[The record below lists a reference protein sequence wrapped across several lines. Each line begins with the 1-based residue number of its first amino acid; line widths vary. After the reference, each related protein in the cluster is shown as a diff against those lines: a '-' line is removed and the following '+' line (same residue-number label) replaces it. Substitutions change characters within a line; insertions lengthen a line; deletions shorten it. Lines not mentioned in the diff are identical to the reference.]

1 MPLLRKIFVY
11 IQTFPYVEG
20 AIGVENKI
28 LKEVIC
34 MGKIM
39 TKSQRRAAHRK
50 KALKVGIPSLLALV
64 LLIGGV
70 FAATKFFGGKDAK
83 DDAAARLD
91 QVGNNDA
98 TEEPEDDLRILL
110 KDEEMESLF
119 GNQKEQNLP
128 TSSMGMM
135 ADLRIFLNSKAADEK
150 MEDGVS
156 VPVAIEQSVIDAK
169 RSTITSQ
176 TELQEAL
183 EAILA
188 EDMER
193 IAAMPLADQGV
204 EVERLLKIKLR
215 DPKYGDM
222 LNQALLTYPAFAEQN
237 PWSVEFDE
245 QVEEAM
251 AREEDGKRPVGFW
264 AFVQYA
270 NADAKKA
277 QDLSQLRMST
287 KEDEATG
294 MHNYW
299 KTYCHLVAS
308 LEQLFTFE
316 GAQAL
321 ESTENWHMSDMAD
334 WANTRIVKADYQ
346 EDKPAYIFVHRNK
359 MGKITMKIGFNLA
372 DSRVELFEKKAA
384 PIPEDPKPTPKDN
397 PGPGDTPKPDPD
409 PDKYP
414 ATLIHYDV
422 ETGATLDTEG
432 LGNFKVGVTVTGN
445 SKSIANYTAM
455 KDSVSGEMVKGGL
468 TLRIPYKKNGTDPK
482 VYPATLVHYDVD
494 TGKTMATEDLGDYAI
509 GVKVTGNA
517 KAFAGYTVATTAP
530 VSGNMKEGGITLKI
544 GYKKT
549 PDPKTYPATLIHYDV
564 DTGVTLDTE
573 SLGSFEVGVTV
584 TGNAKSFANYAVA
597 TKAPVSDSMKE
608 GGLTLRIGYKKNDP
622 PVAKKYP
629 ATLIHYDK
637 ESGATLR
644 TDSLGNF
651 EVGTTVT
658 GRADSFTGYTA
669 DISSTSGVMVEGGLT
684 LRIPYTPK
692 HDGDGQK
699 DPEADPENK
708 PGYDPG
714 IGDND
719 PDDGKGDDQEEK
731 PAETD
736 KENGGTEQPGE
747 NQNNDGSNSTKP
759 ATPQITDKVDGV
771 TTEDE
776 NGNQTEIDKEPENGN
791 KVDDS
796 DVKQYSEGSKET
808 APAAVE
814 PVQQE
819 TATEVEAVESVQ
831 EKKEAPAP
839 EPVVV
844 EAPAPAPAE
853 QKAEPAEEAPAQES
867 EADGAGEFQE
877 DCP

>member
-1 MPLLRKIFVY
+1 
-11 IQTFPYVEG
+11 
-20 AIGVENKI
+20 
-28 LKEVIC
+28 
-34 MGKIM
+34 MGKTIM
-39 TKSQRRAAHRK
+39 NKSQRRAAHRK
-50 KALKVGIPSLLALV
+50 KALKIGIPSLLALV

-83 DDAAARLD
+83 DDAVARLD
-91 QVGNNDA
+91 QVGNNDT
-98 TEEPEDDLRILL
+98 TEEPEDDLRVFFSDEYKENAYGIRKKQNIPISMFPENYNERKHLSGGNDEAVSIPLPMDQQKIDVL
-110 KDEEMESLF
+110 KRSMSGTALNNALDELYKENKEELMALPLAEQKECMLEEKATEFLCAAYGYAWVQEWRKSWPELIEQNPQLGEFENQVKEAMSRKPEDGKPVGWSAFMAYENAAAKAAGDHSRMVMCTKTDEEAGTYNYYDTYCLLNEIFKQLLSYEGIQSLESTRNWKLPLTVDF
-119 GNQKEQNLP
+119 ETMMTVESNEQENLP
-128 TSSMGMM
+128 
-135 ADLRIFLNSKAADEK
+135 AAIWVHRTK
-150 MEDGVS
+150 M
-156 VPVAIEQSVIDAK
+156 
-169 RSTITSQ
+169 STIT
-176 TELQEAL
+176 A
-183 EAILA
+183 
-188 EDMER
+188 
-193 IAAMPLADQGV
+193 
-204 EVERLLKIKLR
+204 
-215 DPKYGDM
+215 KYGTNMTDRR
-222 LNQALLTYPAFAEQN
+222 P
-237 PWSVEFDE
+237 
-245 QVEEAM
+245 EA
-251 AREEDGKRPVGFW
+251 
-264 AFVQYA
+264 Y
-270 NADAKKA
+270 
-277 QDLSQLRMST
+277 
-287 KEDEATG
+287 
-294 MHNYW
+294 
-299 KTYCHLVAS
+299 
-308 LEQLFTFE
+308 
-316 GAQAL
+316 
-321 ESTENWHMSDMAD
+321 
-334 WANTRIVKADYQ
+334 
-346 EDKPAYIFVHRNK
+346 
-359 MGKITMKIGFNLA
+359 
-372 DSRVELFEKKAA
+372 EKKET
-384 PIPEDPKPTPKDN
+384 PIPEDPKPKDK
-397 PGPGDTPKPDPD
+397 PDPGDKPDPDPDPD

-573 SLGSFEVGVTV
+573 NLGSFEVGITV
-584 TGNAKSFANYAVA
+584 TGNAKSFANYTVA

-629 ATLIHYDK
+629 ATLIHYDR

-644 TDSLGNF
+644 TDSLGDF

-736 KENGGTEQPGE
+736 KENGPTENPDE
-747 NQNNDGSNSTKP
+747 NRNDDGKDPTKP
-759 ATPQITDKVDGV
+759 ATPPI
-771 TTEDE
+771 TEDAD
-776 NGNQTEIDKEPENGN
+776 EITV
-791 KVDDS
+791 VDP
-796 DVKQYSEGSKET
+796 VQYGGAAVEA
-808 APAAVE
+808 APAVQSE

-819 TATEVEAVESVQ
+819 VATEVEAVEPVQ

>member
-1 MPLLRKIFVY
+1 M
-11 IQTFPYVEG
+11 
-20 AIGVENKI
+20 
-28 LKEVIC
+28 
-34 MGKIM
+34 
-39 TKSQRRAAHRK
+39 
-50 KALKVGIPSLLALV
+50 
-64 LLIGGV
+64 
-70 FAATKFFGGKDAK
+70 
-83 DDAAARLD
+83 
-91 QVGNNDA
+91 
-98 TEEPEDDLRILL
+98 
-110 KDEEMESLF
+110 
-119 GNQKEQNLP
+119 
-128 TSSMGMM
+128 
-135 ADLRIFLNSKAADEK
+135 
-150 MEDGVS
+150 
-156 VPVAIEQSVIDAK
+156 
-169 RSTITSQ
+169 
-176 TELQEAL
+176 
-183 EAILA
+183 
-188 EDMER
+188 
-193 IAAMPLADQGV
+193 
-204 EVERLLKIKLR
+204 
-215 DPKYGDM
+215 
-222 LNQALLTYPAFAEQN
+222 
-237 PWSVEFDE
+237 
-245 QVEEAM
+245 
-251 AREEDGKRPVGFW
+251 
-264 AFVQYA
+264 
-270 NADAKKA
+270 
-277 QDLSQLRMST
+277 
-287 KEDEATG
+287 
-294 MHNYW
+294 
-299 KTYCHLVAS
+299 
-308 LEQLFTFE
+308 
-316 GAQAL
+316 
-321 ESTENWHMSDMAD
+321 
-334 WANTRIVKADYQ
+334 
-346 EDKPAYIFVHRNK
+346 
-359 MGKITMKIGFNLA
+359 
-372 DSRVELFEKKAA
+372 
-384 PIPEDPKPTPKDN
+384 
-397 PGPGDTPKPDPD
+397 
-409 PDKYP
+409 
-414 ATLIHYDV
+414 

-573 SLGSFEVGVTV
+573 NLGSFEVGITV
-584 TGNAKSFANYAVA
+584 TGNAKSFANYTVA

-629 ATLIHYDK
+629 ATLIHYDR

-644 TDSLGNF
+644 TDSLGDF

-736 KENGGTEQPGE
+736 KENGPTENPDE
-747 NQNNDGSNSTKP
+747 NRNDDGKDPTKP
-759 ATPQITDKVDGV
+759 ATPPI
-771 TTEDE
+771 TEDAD
-776 NGNQTEIDKEPENGN
+776 EITVVDPDGSTSDVEKEPENTD

-796 DVKQYSEGSKET
+796 DPVQYGGAAVEA
-808 APAAVE
+808 APAVQSE

-819 TATEVEAVESVQ
+819 VATEVEAVEPVQ

>member
-50 KALKVGIPSLLALV
+50 KALKIGIPSFLAVV
-64 LLIGGV
+64 LLVCGV

-83 DDAAARLD
+83 DDVVAELD
-91 QVGNNDA
+91 QLGNNDK
-98 TEEPEDDLRILL
+98 TEEPEDDLRVFFSDEYKENAYGIRKKQNIPISMFPENYNERKHLSGGNDEAVSIPLPMDQQKIDVL
-110 KDEEMESLF
+110 KRSMSGTALNNALDELYKENKEELMALPLAEQKECMLEEKATEFLCAAYGYAWVQEWRKSWPELIEQNPQLGEFENQVKEAMSRKPEDGKPVGWSAFMTYENAAAKAAGDHSRMVMCTKTDEEAGTYNYYDTYCLLNEIFKQLLSYEGIQSLESTRNWKLPLTVDF
-119 GNQKEQNLP
+119 ETMMTVESNEQENLP
-128 TSSMGMM
+128 
-135 ADLRIFLNSKAADEK
+135 AAIWVHRTK
-150 MEDGVS
+150 M
-156 VPVAIEQSVIDAK
+156 
-169 RSTITSQ
+169 STIT
-176 TELQEAL
+176 A
-183 EAILA
+183 
-188 EDMER
+188 
-193 IAAMPLADQGV
+193 
-204 EVERLLKIKLR
+204 
-215 DPKYGDM
+215 KYGTNMTDRR
-222 LNQALLTYPAFAEQN
+222 P
-237 PWSVEFDE
+237 
-245 QVEEAM
+245 EA
-251 AREEDGKRPVGFW
+251 
-264 AFVQYA
+264 Y
-270 NADAKKA
+270 
-277 QDLSQLRMST
+277 
-287 KEDEATG
+287 
-294 MHNYW
+294 
-299 KTYCHLVAS
+299 
-308 LEQLFTFE
+308 
-316 GAQAL
+316 
-321 ESTENWHMSDMAD
+321 
-334 WANTRIVKADYQ
+334 
-346 EDKPAYIFVHRNK
+346 
-359 MGKITMKIGFNLA
+359 
-372 DSRVELFEKKAA
+372 EKKET
-384 PIPEDPKPTPKDN
+384 PIPEDPKPKDK
-397 PGPGDTPKPDPD
+397 PDPGDKPDPDPDPD

-509 GVKVTGNA
+509 GAKVTGNA

-747 NQNNDGSNSTKP
+747 NQNNDGSDSTKP

>member
-1 MPLLRKIFVY
+1 
-11 IQTFPYVEG
+11 
-20 AIGVENKI
+20 
-28 LKEVIC
+28 

-50 KALKVGIPSLLALV
+50 KALKIGIPSFLAVV
-64 LLIGGV
+64 LLVCGV
-70 FAATKFFGGKDAK
+70 FAAINHFGNKDNK
-83 DDAAARLD
+83 DDVVAELD
-91 QVGNNDA
+91 QLGNNDK
-98 TEEPEDDLRILL
+98 TEEPEDDLRVFFSDEYKENAYGIRKKQNIPISMFPENYNERKHLSGGNDEAVSIPLPMDQQKIDVL
-110 KDEEMESLF
+110 KRSMSGTALNNALDELYKENKEELMALPLAE
-119 GNQKEQNLP
+119 QKECMLEEKA
-128 TSSMGMM
+128 TE
-135 ADLRIFLNSKAADEK
+135 FLCAAYGYAWVQEWRK
-150 MEDGVS
+150 S
-156 VPVAIEQSVIDAK
+156 WP
-169 RSTITSQ
+169 
-176 TELQEAL
+176 EL
-183 EAILA
+183 I
-188 EDMER
+188 
-193 IAAMPLADQGV
+193 
-204 EVERLLKIKLR
+204 
-215 DPKYGDM
+215 
-222 LNQALLTYPAFAEQN
+222 EQN
-237 PWSVEFDE
+237 PQLGEFE
-245 QVEEAM
+245 NQVKEAM
-251 AREEDGKRPVGFW
+251 SRKPEDGKPVGW
-264 AFVQYA
+264 SAFMTYE
-270 NADAKKA
+270 NAAAKA
-277 QDLSQLRMST
+277 AHDHSRMVMCT
-287 KEDEATG
+287 KTDEEAGTY
-294 MHNYW
+294 NYYD
-299 KTYCHLVAS
+299 TYCL
-308 LEQLFTFE
+308 LNEIFKQLLSYE
-316 GAQAL
+316 GIQSL
-321 ESTENWHMSDMAD
+321 ESTRNWKLPLTVDFETMMTVESNEQENL
-334 WANTRIVKADYQ
+334 
-346 EDKPAYIFVHRNK
+346 PAAIWVHRTK
-359 MGKITMKIGFNLA
+359 MSTIAAKYGTNMTDRRPEA
-372 DSRVELFEKKAA
+372 YEKKET
-384 PIPEDPKPTPKDN
+384 PIPEDPKPKDK
-397 PGPGDTPKPDPD
+397 PDPGDKPDPDPD

-494 TGKTMATEDLGDYAI
+494 AGKTMATEDLGDYAI

-629 ATLIHYDK
+629 ATLIHYDR
-637 ESGATLR
+637 ESGATLD
-644 TDSLGNF
+644 TEGLGEF
-651 EVGTTVT
+651 EVGVTVT
-658 GRADSFTGYTA
+658 GNAKTFTGYTA
-669 DISSTSGVMVEGGLT
+669 DVSSVSDTMKEGGIT

-736 KENGGTEQPGE
+736 KENGPTENPDE
-747 NQNNDGSNSTKP
+747 NRNDDGKDPTKP
-759 ATPQITDKVDGV
+759 ATPPI
-771 TTEDE
+771 TEDAD
-776 NGNQTEIDKEPENGN
+776 EITVVAPDGSTSDVEKEPENTD

-796 DVKQYSEGSKET
+796 DPVQYGGAAVEA
-808 APAAVE
+808 APAVQAE

-819 TATEVEAVESVQ
+819 VATEVEAVEPVQ

>member
-50 KALKVGIPSLLALV
+50 KALKIGIPSFLAVV
-64 LLIGGV
+64 LLVCGV

-83 DDAAARLD
+83 DDVVAELD
-91 QVGNNDA
+91 QLGNNDK
-98 TEEPEDDLRILL
+98 TEEPEDDLRVFFSDEYKENAYGIRKKQNIPISMFPENYNERKHLSGGNDEAVSIPLPMDQQKIDVL
-110 KDEEMESLF
+110 KRSMSGTALNNALDELYKENKEELMALPLAEQKECMLEEKATEFLCAAYGYAWVQEWRKSWPELIEQNPQLGEFENQVKEAMSRKPEDGKPVGWSAFMTYENAAAKAAGDHSRMVMCTKTDEEAGTYNYYDTYCLLNEIFKQLLSYEGIQSLESTRNWKLPLTVDF
-119 GNQKEQNLP
+119 ETMMTVESNEQENLP
-128 TSSMGMM
+128 
-135 ADLRIFLNSKAADEK
+135 AAIWVHRTK
-150 MEDGVS
+150 M
-156 VPVAIEQSVIDAK
+156 
-169 RSTITSQ
+169 STIT
-176 TELQEAL
+176 A
-183 EAILA
+183 
-188 EDMER
+188 
-193 IAAMPLADQGV
+193 
-204 EVERLLKIKLR
+204 
-215 DPKYGDM
+215 KYGTNMTDRR
-222 LNQALLTYPAFAEQN
+222 P
-237 PWSVEFDE
+237 
-245 QVEEAM
+245 EA
-251 AREEDGKRPVGFW
+251 
-264 AFVQYA
+264 Y
-270 NADAKKA
+270 
-277 QDLSQLRMST
+277 
-287 KEDEATG
+287 
-294 MHNYW
+294 
-299 KTYCHLVAS
+299 
-308 LEQLFTFE
+308 
-316 GAQAL
+316 
-321 ESTENWHMSDMAD
+321 
-334 WANTRIVKADYQ
+334 
-346 EDKPAYIFVHRNK
+346 
-359 MGKITMKIGFNLA
+359 
-372 DSRVELFEKKAA
+372 EKKET
-384 PIPEDPKPTPKDN
+384 PIPEDPKPKDK
-397 PGPGDTPKPDPD
+397 PDPGDKPDPDPDPD

-651 EVGTTVT
+651 EVGITVT

-714 IGDND
+714 IEDND

-747 NQNNDGSNSTKP
+747 NQNNDGSDSTKP

>member
-1 MPLLRKIFVY
+1 
-11 IQTFPYVEG
+11 
-20 AIGVENKI
+20 
-28 LKEVIC
+28 

-91 QVGNNDA
+91 QVGNNDK

-110 KDEEMESLF
+110 KDEEMEALY
-119 GNQKEQNLP
+119 GNQKDQNIP

-135 ADLRIFLNSKAADEK
+135 ADLRIFLNSKAANEK
-150 MEDGVS
+150 MEDGVNI
-156 VPVAIEQSVIDAK
+156 PVDMEQTVVDAK
-169 RSTITSQ
+169 RATITSQ

-188 EDMER
+188 DDMER

-204 EVERLLKIKLR
+204 EVERLLKKNLM
-215 DPKYGDM
+215 DPKNGDM
-222 LNQALLTYPAFAEQN
+222 LNQALLEYPTFAEQN

-316 GAQAL
+316 GAQTL

-372 DSRVELFEKKAA
+372 DGRVELFEKKAT
-384 PIPEDPKPTPKDN
+384 PIPEDPKPKDK
-397 PGPGDTPKPDPD
+397 PDPDPDPD

-432 LGNFKVGVTVTGN
+432 LGNFEVGVTVTGN

-509 GVKVTGNA
+509 GVKVTGDA

-573 SLGSFEVGVTV
+573 NLGSFEVGITV
-584 TGNAKSFANYAVA
+584 TGNAKSFANYTVA

-644 TDSLGNF
+644 TDSLGDF

-731 PAETD
+731 PDEVD
-736 KENGGTEQPGE
+736 KENGPTENPDE
-747 NQNNDGSNSTKP
+747 NRNDDGKDPTKP
-759 ATPQITDKVDGV
+759 ATPPI
-771 TTEDE
+771 TEDAD
-776 NGNQTEIDKEPENGN
+776 EITVVDPDGSTSDVEKEPENTD
-791 KVDDS
+791 KVNDS
-796 DVKQYSEGSKET
+796 DPVQYGGAAVEA
-808 APAAVE
+808 APAVQAE

-819 TATEVEAVESVQ
+819 VATEVEAVEPVQ

>member
-1 MPLLRKIFVY
+1 
-11 IQTFPYVEG
+11 
-20 AIGVENKI
+20 
-28 LKEVIC
+28 
-34 MGKIM
+34 MGKTIM
-39 TKSQRRAAHRK
+39 NKSQRRAAHRK
-50 KALKVGIPSLLALV
+50 KALKIGIPSLLALV

-83 DDAAARLD
+83 DDAVARLD
-91 QVGNNDA
+91 QVGNNDT
-98 TEEPEDDLRILL
+98 TEEPEDDLRVFFSDEYKENAYGIRKKQNIPISMFPENYNERKHLSGGNDEAVSIPLPMDQQKIDVL
-110 KDEEMESLF
+110 KRSMSGTALNNALDELYKENKEELMALPLAEQKECMLEEKATEFLCAAYGYAWVQEWRKSWPELIEQNPQLGEFENQVKEAMSRKPEDGKPVGWSAFMAYENAAAKAAGDHSRMVMCTKTDEEAGTYNYYDTYCLLNEIFKQLLSYEGIQSLESTRNWKLPLTVDF
-119 GNQKEQNLP
+119 ETMMTVESNEQENLP
-128 TSSMGMM
+128 
-135 ADLRIFLNSKAADEK
+135 AAIWVHRTK
-150 MEDGVS
+150 M
-156 VPVAIEQSVIDAK
+156 
-169 RSTITSQ
+169 STIT
-176 TELQEAL
+176 A
-183 EAILA
+183 
-188 EDMER
+188 
-193 IAAMPLADQGV
+193 
-204 EVERLLKIKLR
+204 
-215 DPKYGDM
+215 KYGTNMTDRR
-222 LNQALLTYPAFAEQN
+222 P
-237 PWSVEFDE
+237 
-245 QVEEAM
+245 EA
-251 AREEDGKRPVGFW
+251 
-264 AFVQYA
+264 Y
-270 NADAKKA
+270 
-277 QDLSQLRMST
+277 
-287 KEDEATG
+287 
-294 MHNYW
+294 
-299 KTYCHLVAS
+299 
-308 LEQLFTFE
+308 
-316 GAQAL
+316 
-321 ESTENWHMSDMAD
+321 
-334 WANTRIVKADYQ
+334 
-346 EDKPAYIFVHRNK
+346 
-359 MGKITMKIGFNLA
+359 
-372 DSRVELFEKKAA
+372 EKKET
-384 PIPEDPKPTPKDN
+384 PIPEDPKPKDK
-397 PGPGDTPKPDPD
+397 PDPGDKPDPDPDPD

-573 SLGSFEVGVTV
+573 NLGSFEVGITV
-584 TGNAKSFANYAVA
+584 TGNAKSFANYTVA

-629 ATLIHYDK
+629 ATLIHYDR

-644 TDSLGNF
+644 TDSLGDF

-736 KENGGTEQPGE
+736 KENGPTENPDE
-747 NQNNDGSNSTKP
+747 NRNDDGKDPTKP
-759 ATPQITDKVDGV
+759 ATPPI
-771 TTEDE
+771 TEDAD
-776 NGNQTEIDKEPENGN
+776 EITVVDPDGSTSDVEKEPENTD

-796 DVKQYSEGSKET
+796 DPVQYGGAAVEA
-808 APAAVE
+808 APAVQSE

-819 TATEVEAVESVQ
+819 VATEVEAVEPVQ
-831 EKKEAPAP
+831 EKK
-839 EPVVV
+839 

>member
-1 MPLLRKIFVY
+1 
-11 IQTFPYVEG
+11 
-20 AIGVENKI
+20 
-28 LKEVIC
+28 

-91 QVGNNDA
+91 QVGNNDK

-110 KDEEMESLF
+110 KDEEMEALY
-119 GNQKEQNLP
+119 GNQKDQNIP

-135 ADLRIFLNSKAADEK
+135 ADLRIFLNSKAANEK
-150 MEDGVS
+150 MEDGVNI
-156 VPVAIEQSVIDAK
+156 PVDMEQTVVDAK
-169 RSTITSQ
+169 RATITSQ

-188 EDMER
+188 DDMER

-204 EVERLLKIKLR
+204 EVERLLKKNLM
-215 DPKYGDM
+215 DPKNGDM
-222 LNQALLTYPAFAEQN
+222 LNQALLEYPTFAEQN

-316 GAQAL
+316 GAQTL

-372 DSRVELFEKKAA
+372 DGRVELFEKKAT
-384 PIPEDPKPTPKDN
+384 PIPEDPKPKDK
-397 PGPGDTPKPDPD
+397 PDPDPDPD

-455 KDSVSGEMVKGGL
+455 KDSVSGEMV
-468 TLRIPYKKNGTDPK
+468 
-482 VYPATLVHYDVD
+482 
-494 TGKTMATEDLGDYAI
+494 
-509 GVKVTGNA
+509 
-517 KAFAGYTVATTAP
+517 
-530 VSGNMKEGGITLKI
+530 
-544 GYKKT
+544 
-549 PDPKTYPATLIHYDV
+549 
-564 DTGVTLDTE
+564 
-573 SLGSFEVGVTV
+573 
-584 TGNAKSFANYAVA
+584 
-597 TKAPVSDSMKE
+597 
-608 GGLTLRIGYKKNDP
+608 
-622 PVAKKYP
+622 
-629 ATLIHYDK
+629 
-637 ESGATLR
+637 
-644 TDSLGNF
+644 
-651 EVGTTVT
+651 
-658 GRADSFTGYTA
+658 
-669 DISSTSGVMVEGGLT
+669 EGGLT

-731 PAETD
+731 PDEVD
-736 KENGGTEQPGE
+736 KENGPTENPDE
-747 NQNNDGSNSTKP
+747 NRNDDGKDPTKP
-759 ATPQITDKVDGV
+759 ATPPI
-771 TTEDE
+771 TEDAD
-776 NGNQTEIDKEPENGN
+776 EITVVDPDGSTSDVEKEPENTD
-791 KVDDS
+791 KVNDS
-796 DVKQYSEGSKET
+796 DPVQYGGAAVEA
-808 APAAVE
+808 APAVQAE

-819 TATEVEAVESVQ
+819 VATEVEAVEPVQ

>member
-1 MPLLRKIFVY
+1 
-11 IQTFPYVEG
+11 
-20 AIGVENKI
+20 
-28 LKEVIC
+28 
-34 MGKIM
+34 MGKVM

-50 KALKVGIPSLLALV
+50 KALKIGIPSFLAVV
-64 LLIGGV
+64 LLVCGV

-83 DDAAARLD
+83 DDVVAELD
-91 QVGNNDA
+91 QLGNNDK
-98 TEEPEDDLRILL
+98 TEEPEDDLRVFFSDEYKENAYGIRKKQNIPISMFPENYNERKHLSGGNDEAVSIPLPMDQQKIDVL
-110 KDEEMESLF
+110 KRSMSGTALNNALDELYKENKEELMALPLAEQKECMLEEKATEFLCAAYGYAWVQEWRKSWPELIEQNPQLGEFENQVKEAMSRKPEDGKPVGWSAFMTYENAAAKAAGDHSRMVMCTKTDEEAGTYNYYDTYCLLNEIFKQLLSYEGIQSLESTRNWKLPLTVDF
-119 GNQKEQNLP
+119 ETMMTVESNEQENLP
-128 TSSMGMM
+128 
-135 ADLRIFLNSKAADEK
+135 AAIWVHRTK
-150 MEDGVS
+150 M
-156 VPVAIEQSVIDAK
+156 
-169 RSTITSQ
+169 STIT
-176 TELQEAL
+176 A
-183 EAILA
+183 
-188 EDMER
+188 
-193 IAAMPLADQGV
+193 
-204 EVERLLKIKLR
+204 
-215 DPKYGDM
+215 KYGTNMTDRR
-222 LNQALLTYPAFAEQN
+222 P
-237 PWSVEFDE
+237 
-245 QVEEAM
+245 EA
-251 AREEDGKRPVGFW
+251 
-264 AFVQYA
+264 Y
-270 NADAKKA
+270 
-277 QDLSQLRMST
+277 
-287 KEDEATG
+287 
-294 MHNYW
+294 
-299 KTYCHLVAS
+299 
-308 LEQLFTFE
+308 
-316 GAQAL
+316 
-321 ESTENWHMSDMAD
+321 
-334 WANTRIVKADYQ
+334 
-346 EDKPAYIFVHRNK
+346 
-359 MGKITMKIGFNLA
+359 
-372 DSRVELFEKKAA
+372 EKKET
-384 PIPEDPKPTPKDN
+384 PIPEDPKPKDK
-397 PGPGDTPKPDPD
+397 PDPGDKPDPDPDPD

-747 NQNNDGSNSTKP
+747 NQNNDGSDSTKP

>member
-1 MPLLRKIFVY
+1 
-11 IQTFPYVEG
+11 
-20 AIGVENKI
+20 
-28 LKEVIC
+28 
-34 MGKIM
+34 MGKTIM
-39 TKSQRRAAHRK
+39 NKSQRRAAHRK
-50 KALKVGIPSLLALV
+50 KALKIGIPSLLALV

-83 DDAAARLD
+83 DDAVARLD
-91 QVGNNDA
+91 QVGNNDT
-98 TEEPEDDLRILL
+98 TEEPEDDLRVFFSDEYKENAYGIRKKQNIPISMFPENYNERKHLSGGNDEAVSIPLPMDQQKIDVL
-110 KDEEMESLF
+110 KRSMSGTALNNALDELYKENKEELMALPLAEQKECMLEEKATEFLCAAYGYAWVQEWRKSWPELIEQNPQLGEFENQVKEAMSRKPEDGKPVGWSAFMAYENAAAKAAGDHSRMVMCTKTDEEAGTYNYYDTYCLLNEIFKQLLSYEGIQSLESTRNWKLPLTVDF
-119 GNQKEQNLP
+119 ETMMTVESNEQENLP
-128 TSSMGMM
+128 
-135 ADLRIFLNSKAADEK
+135 AAIWVHRTK
-150 MEDGVS
+150 M
-156 VPVAIEQSVIDAK
+156 
-169 RSTITSQ
+169 STIT
-176 TELQEAL
+176 A
-183 EAILA
+183 
-188 EDMER
+188 
-193 IAAMPLADQGV
+193 
-204 EVERLLKIKLR
+204 
-215 DPKYGDM
+215 KYGTNMTDRR
-222 LNQALLTYPAFAEQN
+222 P
-237 PWSVEFDE
+237 
-245 QVEEAM
+245 EA
-251 AREEDGKRPVGFW
+251 
-264 AFVQYA
+264 Y
-270 NADAKKA
+270 
-277 QDLSQLRMST
+277 
-287 KEDEATG
+287 
-294 MHNYW
+294 
-299 KTYCHLVAS
+299 
-308 LEQLFTFE
+308 
-316 GAQAL
+316 
-321 ESTENWHMSDMAD
+321 
-334 WANTRIVKADYQ
+334 
-346 EDKPAYIFVHRNK
+346 
-359 MGKITMKIGFNLA
+359 
-372 DSRVELFEKKAA
+372 EKKET
-384 PIPEDPKPTPKDN
+384 PIPEDPKPKDK
-397 PGPGDTPKPDPD
+397 PDPGDKPDPDPDPD

-573 SLGSFEVGVTV
+573 NLGSFEVGITV
-584 TGNAKSFANYAVA
+584 TGNAKSFANYTVA

-629 ATLIHYDK
+629 ATLIHYDR

-644 TDSLGNF
+644 TDSLGDF

-708 PGYDPG
+708 PGYDLG

-736 KENGGTEQPGE
+736 KENGPTENPDE
-747 NQNNDGSNSTKP
+747 NRNDDGKDPTKP
-759 ATPQITDKVDGV
+759 ATPPI
-771 TTEDE
+771 TEDAD
-776 NGNQTEIDKEPENGN
+776 EITVVDPDGSTSDVEKEPENTD

-796 DVKQYSEGSKET
+796 DPVQYGGAAVEA
-808 APAAVE
+808 APAVQSE

-819 TATEVEAVESVQ
+819 VATEVEAVEPVQ

>member
-1 MPLLRKIFVY
+1 
-11 IQTFPYVEG
+11 
-20 AIGVENKI
+20 
-28 LKEVIC
+28 
-34 MGKIM
+34 MGKTIM
-39 TKSQRRAAHRK
+39 NKSQRRAAHRK
-50 KALKVGIPSLLALV
+50 KALKIGIPSLLALV

-83 DDAAARLD
+83 DDAVARLD
-91 QVGNNDA
+91 QVGNNDT
-98 TEEPEDDLRILL
+98 TEEPEDDLRVFFSDEYKENAYGIRKKQNIPISMFPENYNERKHLSGGNDEAVSIPLPMDQQKIDVL
-110 KDEEMESLF
+110 KRSMSGTALNNALDELYKENKEELMALPLAEQKECMLEEKATEFLCAAYGYAWVQEWRKSWPELIEQNPQLGEFENQVKEAMSRKPEDGKPVGWSAFMAYENAAAKAAGDHSRMVMCTKTDEEAGTYNYYDTYCLLNEIFKQLLSYEGIQSLESTRNWKLPLTVDF
-119 GNQKEQNLP
+119 ETMMTVESNEQENLP
-128 TSSMGMM
+128 
-135 ADLRIFLNSKAADEK
+135 AAIWVHRTK
-150 MEDGVS
+150 M
-156 VPVAIEQSVIDAK
+156 
-169 RSTITSQ
+169 STIT
-176 TELQEAL
+176 A
-183 EAILA
+183 
-188 EDMER
+188 
-193 IAAMPLADQGV
+193 
-204 EVERLLKIKLR
+204 
-215 DPKYGDM
+215 KYGTNMTDRR
-222 LNQALLTYPAFAEQN
+222 P
-237 PWSVEFDE
+237 
-245 QVEEAM
+245 EA
-251 AREEDGKRPVGFW
+251 
-264 AFVQYA
+264 Y
-270 NADAKKA
+270 
-277 QDLSQLRMST
+277 
-287 KEDEATG
+287 
-294 MHNYW
+294 
-299 KTYCHLVAS
+299 
-308 LEQLFTFE
+308 
-316 GAQAL
+316 
-321 ESTENWHMSDMAD
+321 
-334 WANTRIVKADYQ
+334 
-346 EDKPAYIFVHRNK
+346 
-359 MGKITMKIGFNLA
+359 
-372 DSRVELFEKKAA
+372 EKKET
-384 PIPEDPKPTPKDN
+384 PIPEDPKPKDK
-397 PGPGDTPKPDPD
+397 PDPGDKPDPDPDPD

-584 TGNAKSFANYAVA
+584 TGNAKSFANYTVA
-597 TKAPVSDSMKE
+597 TKAPVSDAMKE
-608 GGLTLRIGYKKNDP
+608 GGLTLRIGYKKSTPP

-629 ATLIHYDK
+629 ATLIHYDR

-644 TDSLGNF
+644 TDSLGDF

-708 PGYDPG
+708 PGHNPG

-719 PDDGKGDDQEEK
+719 SNDGTGDQQEEK

-736 KENGGTEQPGE
+736 KENGPTENPDE
-747 NQNNDGSNSTKP
+747 NRNDDGKDPTKP
-759 ATPQITDKVDGV
+759 ATPPI
-771 TTEDE
+771 TEDAD
-776 NGNQTEIDKEPENGN
+776 EITVVDPDGSTSDVEKEPENTD

-796 DVKQYSEGSKET
+796 DPVQYGGAAVEA
-808 APAAVE
+808 APAVQSE

-819 TATEVEAVESVQ
+819 VATEVEAVEPVQ

>member
-50 KALKVGIPSLLALV
+50 KALKIGIPSFLAVV
-64 LLIGGV
+64 LLVCGV

-83 DDAAARLD
+83 DDVVAELD
-91 QVGNNDA
+91 QLGNNDK
-98 TEEPEDDLRILL
+98 TEEPEDDLRVFFSDEYKENAYGIRKKQNIPISMFPENYNERKHLSGGNDEAVSIPLPMDQQKIDVL
-110 KDEEMESLF
+110 KRSMSGTALNNALDELYKENKEELMALPLAEQKECMLEEKATEFLCAAYGYAWVQEWRKSWPELIEQNPQLGEFENQVKEAMSRKPEDGKPVGWSAFMTYENAAAKAAGDHSRMVMCTKTDEEAGTYNYYDTYCLLNEIFKQLLSYEGIQSLESTRNWKLPLTVDF
-119 GNQKEQNLP
+119 ETMMTVESNEQENLP
-128 TSSMGMM
+128 
-135 ADLRIFLNSKAADEK
+135 AAIWVHRTK
-150 MEDGVS
+150 M
-156 VPVAIEQSVIDAK
+156 
-169 RSTITSQ
+169 STIT
-176 TELQEAL
+176 A
-183 EAILA
+183 
-188 EDMER
+188 
-193 IAAMPLADQGV
+193 
-204 EVERLLKIKLR
+204 
-215 DPKYGDM
+215 KYGTNMTDRK
-222 LNQALLTYPAFAEQN
+222 P
-237 PWSVEFDE
+237 
-245 QVEEAM
+245 EA
-251 AREEDGKRPVGFW
+251 
-264 AFVQYA
+264 Y
-270 NADAKKA
+270 
-277 QDLSQLRMST
+277 
-287 KEDEATG
+287 
-294 MHNYW
+294 
-299 KTYCHLVAS
+299 
-308 LEQLFTFE
+308 
-316 GAQAL
+316 
-321 ESTENWHMSDMAD
+321 
-334 WANTRIVKADYQ
+334 
-346 EDKPAYIFVHRNK
+346 
-359 MGKITMKIGFNLA
+359 
-372 DSRVELFEKKAA
+372 EKKET
-384 PIPEDPKPTPKDN
+384 PIPEDPKPKDK
-397 PGPGDTPKPDPD
+397 PDPGDKPDPDPDPD

-509 GVKVTGNA
+509 GAKVTGNA

-747 NQNNDGSNSTKP
+747 NQNNDGSDSTKP

>member
-1 MPLLRKIFVY
+1 
-11 IQTFPYVEG
+11 
-20 AIGVENKI
+20 
-28 LKEVIC
+28 
-34 MGKIM
+34 MGKTIM
-39 TKSQRRAAHRK
+39 NKSQRRAAHRK
-50 KALKVGIPSLLALV
+50 KALKIGIPSLLALV

-83 DDAAARLD
+83 DDAVARLD
-91 QVGNNDA
+91 QVGNNDT
-98 TEEPEDDLRILL
+98 TEEPEDDLRVFFSDEYKENAYGIRKKQNIPISMFPENYNERKHLSGGNDEAVSIPLPMDQQKIDVL
-110 KDEEMESLF
+110 KRSMSGTALNNALDELYKENKEELMALPLAEQKECMLEEKATEFLCAAYGYAWVQEWRKSWPELIEQNPQLGEFENQVKEAMSRKPEDGKPVGWSAFMAYENAAAKAAGDHSRMVMCTKTDEEAGTYNYYDTYCLLNEIFKQLLSYEGIQSLESTRNWKLPLTVDF
-119 GNQKEQNLP
+119 ETMMTVESNEQENLP
-128 TSSMGMM
+128 
-135 ADLRIFLNSKAADEK
+135 AAIWVHRTK
-150 MEDGVS
+150 M
-156 VPVAIEQSVIDAK
+156 
-169 RSTITSQ
+169 STIT
-176 TELQEAL
+176 A
-183 EAILA
+183 
-188 EDMER
+188 
-193 IAAMPLADQGV
+193 
-204 EVERLLKIKLR
+204 
-215 DPKYGDM
+215 KYGTNMTDRR
-222 LNQALLTYPAFAEQN
+222 P
-237 PWSVEFDE
+237 
-245 QVEEAM
+245 EA
-251 AREEDGKRPVGFW
+251 
-264 AFVQYA
+264 Y
-270 NADAKKA
+270 
-277 QDLSQLRMST
+277 
-287 KEDEATG
+287 
-294 MHNYW
+294 
-299 KTYCHLVAS
+299 
-308 LEQLFTFE
+308 
-316 GAQAL
+316 
-321 ESTENWHMSDMAD
+321 
-334 WANTRIVKADYQ
+334 
-346 EDKPAYIFVHRNK
+346 
-359 MGKITMKIGFNLA
+359 
-372 DSRVELFEKKAA
+372 EKKET
-384 PIPEDPKPTPKDN
+384 PIPEDPKPKDK
-397 PGPGDTPKPDPD
+397 PDPGDKPDPDPDPD

-517 KAFAGYTVATTAP
+517 KAFAGYTVSTTAP

-573 SLGSFEVGVTV
+573 NLGSFEVGITV
-584 TGNAKSFANYAVA
+584 TGNAKSFANYTVA

-629 ATLIHYDK
+629 ATLIHYDR

-644 TDSLGNF
+644 TDSLGDF

-736 KENGGTEQPGE
+736 KENGPTENPDE
-747 NQNNDGSNSTKP
+747 NRNDDGKDPTKP
-759 ATPQITDKVDGV
+759 ATPPI
-771 TTEDE
+771 TEDAD
-776 NGNQTEIDKEPENGN
+776 EITVVDPDGSTSDVEKEPENTD

-796 DVKQYSEGSKET
+796 DPVQYGGAAVEA
-808 APAAVE
+808 APAVQSE

-819 TATEVEAVESVQ
+819 VATEVEAVEPVQ

>member
-50 KALKVGIPSLLALV
+50 KALKIGIPSFLAVV
-64 LLIGGV
+64 LLVCGV

-83 DDAAARLD
+83 DDVVAELD
-91 QVGNNDA
+91 QLGNNDK
-98 TEEPEDDLRILL
+98 TEEPEDDLRVFFSDEYKENAYGIRKKQNIPISMFPENYNERKHLSGGNDEAVSIPLPMDQQKIDVL
-110 KDEEMESLF
+110 KRSMSGTALNNALDELYKENKEELMALPLAEQKECMLEEKATEFLCAAYGYAWVQEWRKSWPELIEQNPQLGEFENQVKEAMSRKPEDGKPVGWSAFMTYENAAAKAAGDHSRMVMCTKTDEEAGTYNYYDTYCLLNEIFKQLLSYEGIQSLESTRNWKLPLTVDF
-119 GNQKEQNLP
+119 ETMMTVESNEQENLP
-128 TSSMGMM
+128 
-135 ADLRIFLNSKAADEK
+135 AAIWVHRTK
-150 MEDGVS
+150 M
-156 VPVAIEQSVIDAK
+156 
-169 RSTITSQ
+169 STIT
-176 TELQEAL
+176 A
-183 EAILA
+183 
-188 EDMER
+188 
-193 IAAMPLADQGV
+193 
-204 EVERLLKIKLR
+204 
-215 DPKYGDM
+215 KYGTNMTDRR
-222 LNQALLTYPAFAEQN
+222 P
-237 PWSVEFDE
+237 
-245 QVEEAM
+245 EA
-251 AREEDGKRPVGFW
+251 
-264 AFVQYA
+264 Y
-270 NADAKKA
+270 
-277 QDLSQLRMST
+277 
-287 KEDEATG
+287 
-294 MHNYW
+294 
-299 KTYCHLVAS
+299 
-308 LEQLFTFE
+308 
-316 GAQAL
+316 
-321 ESTENWHMSDMAD
+321 
-334 WANTRIVKADYQ
+334 
-346 EDKPAYIFVHRNK
+346 
-359 MGKITMKIGFNLA
+359 
-372 DSRVELFEKKAA
+372 EKKET
-384 PIPEDPKPTPKDN
+384 PIPEDPKPKDK
-397 PGPGDTPKPDPD
+397 PDPGDKPDPDPDPD

-747 NQNNDGSNSTKP
+747 NQNNDGSDSTKP

-776 NGNQTEIDKEPENGN
+776 N
-791 KVDDS
+791 
-796 DVKQYSEGSKET
+796 YSEGSKET

>member
-1 MPLLRKIFVY
+1 
-11 IQTFPYVEG
+11 
-20 AIGVENKI
+20 
-28 LKEVIC
+28 

-50 KALKVGIPSLLALV
+50 KALKIGIPSFLALV

-83 DDAAARLD
+83 DDVVAELD
-91 QVGNNDA
+91 QLGNNDK

-176 TELQEAL
+176 TELQETL
-183 EAILA
+183 ETILA
-188 EDMER
+188 DDMER

-237 PWSVEFDE
+237 EWSREFDQ
-245 QVEEAM
+245 QVKEAM
-251 AREEDGKRPVGFW
+251 ERKEDGVKSVGFW
-264 AFVQYA
+264 AFVTYA

-277 QDLSQLRMST
+277 QDMSQLRMST

-316 GAQAL
+316 GAQTL

-372 DSRVELFEKKAA
+372 DGRVELFEKKAT
-384 PIPEDPKPTPKDN
+384 PIPEDPKPKDK
-397 PGPGDTPKPDPD
+397 PDPGDKPDPDPDPD

-432 LGNFKVGVTVTGN
+432 LGNFKVGVTVTGH
-445 SKSIANYTAM
+445 SKSIAGYTAL
-455 KDSVSGEMVKGGL
+455 KESTSGTMAAGGL
-468 TLRIPYKKNGTDPK
+468 TLRLPYKKNGTDPK

-573 SLGSFEVGVTV
+573 NLGSFEVGVTV

-622 PVAKKYP
+622 PVTKKYP

-651 EVGTTVT
+651 EVGTAVT

-747 NQNNDGSNSTKP
+747 NQNNDGSDSTKP
-759 ATPQITDKVDGV
+759 STPQITDKVDGV

-819 TATEVEAVESVQ
+819 TATEVEAVEPVQ

-839 EPVVV
+839 EPVAV

-853 QKAEPAEEAPAQES
+853 QKAKPAEEAPAQES

>member
-1 MPLLRKIFVY
+1 
-11 IQTFPYVEG
+11 
-20 AIGVENKI
+20 
-28 LKEVIC
+28 

-128 TSSMGMM
+128 TSLMGMM

-316 GAQAL
+316 GAQTL

-372 DSRVELFEKKAA
+372 DGRVELFEKKAT
-384 PIPEDPKPTPKDN
+384 PIPEDPKPTPKDK
-397 PGPGDTPKPDPD
+397 PDPGDKPDPDPDPD

-455 KDSVSGEMVKGGL
+455 KDSVSGEMVK
-468 TLRIPYKKNGTDPK
+468 
-482 VYPATLVHYDVD
+482 
-494 TGKTMATEDLGDYAI
+494 
-509 GVKVTGNA
+509 
-517 KAFAGYTVATTAP
+517 
-530 VSGNMKEGGITLKI
+530 
-544 GYKKT
+544 
-549 PDPKTYPATLIHYDV
+549 
-564 DTGVTLDTE
+564 
-573 SLGSFEVGVTV
+573 
-584 TGNAKSFANYAVA
+584 
-597 TKAPVSDSMKE
+597 

-747 NQNNDGSNSTKP
+747 NQNNDGSDSTKP

>member
-1 MPLLRKIFVY
+1 
-11 IQTFPYVEG
+11 
-20 AIGVENKI
+20 
-28 LKEVIC
+28 

-39 TKSQRRAAHRK
+39 NKSQRRAAHRK
-50 KALKVGIPSLLALV
+50 RALKIGIPSLLALV
-64 LLIGGV
+64 LLVGGV
-70 FAATKFFGGKDAK
+70 FAAINHFGNKDNK
-83 DDAAARLD
+83 DDVVAELD
-91 QVGNNDA
+91 QLGNNDV
-98 TEEPEDDLRILL
+98 TDEPEDDLRILL
-110 KDEEMESLF
+110 KDEEMEALY
-119 GNQKEQNLP
+119 GNQKEQNIP

-150 MEDGVS
+150 MEDGVNI
-156 VPVAIEQSVIDAK
+156 PVDMEQTVIDAK

-188 EDMER
+188 DDMER

-204 EVERLLKIKLR
+204 EVERLLKKNLM
-215 DPKYGDM
+215 DPKNGDM
-222 LNQALLTYPAFAEQN
+222 LNQALLEYPTFAEQN
-237 PWSVEFDE
+237 EWSREFDQ
-245 QVEEAM
+245 QVKEAM
-251 AREEDGKRPVGFW
+251 ERKEDGVKPVGFW
-264 AFVQYA
+264 AFVTYA

-277 QDLSQLRMST
+277 QDMSQLRMST

-372 DSRVELFEKKAA
+372 DSRVELFEKKAT
-384 PIPEDPKPTPKDN
+384 PIPEDPKPKDK
-397 PGPGDTPKPDPD
+397 PDPGDKPDPDPDPD

-432 LGNFKVGVTVTGN
+432 LGNFKAGVTVTGH
-445 SKSIANYTAM
+445 SKSIAGYTAL
-455 KDSVSGEMVKGGL
+455 KESTSGTMTEGGL
-468 TLRIPYKKNGTDPK
+468 TLRLPYKKNGTDPK
-482 VYPATLVHYDVD
+482 TYPATLVHYDVD

-608 GGLTLRIGYKKNDP
+608 GGLTLRIGYKKSTPP

-637 ESGATLR
+637 ESGATLD
-644 TDSLGNF
+644 TEGLGEF
-651 EVGTTVT
+651 EVGVTVT
-658 GRADSFTGYTA
+658 GNAKTFTGYTA

-708 PGYDPG
+708 PGYNPG
-714 IGDND
+714 IGDDDPND
-719 PDDGKGDDQEEK
+719 GAGDQQEEK
-731 PAETD
+731 PDEVD
-736 KENGGTEQPGE
+736 KENGPTENPDE
-747 NQNNDGSNSTKP
+747 NRNDDGKDPTKPVTPPITEDADEITVVDPDGSTS
-759 ATPQITDKVDGV
+759 DV
-771 TTEDE
+771 E
-776 NGNQTEIDKEPENGN
+776 KEPENTD

-796 DVKQYSEGSKET
+796 DPAQYGGAAVEA
-808 APAAVE
+808 APAVQSE

-819 TATEVEAVESVQ
+819 VATEVEAVEPVQ
-831 EKKEAPAP
+831 EKKEAPAPKP

>member
-1 MPLLRKIFVY
+1 
-11 IQTFPYVEG
+11 
-20 AIGVENKI
+20 
-28 LKEVIC
+28 

-39 TKSQRRAAHRK
+39 NKQQRRAAHRK
-50 KALKVGIPSLLALV
+50 KALKIGIPSFLAVV
-64 LLIGGV
+64 LLVCGV
-70 FAATKFFGGKDAK
+70 FAAINHFGNKDSKENTLAE
-83 DDAAARLD
+83 LD
-91 QVGNNDA
+91 QLGNDDK
-98 TEEPEDDLRILL
+98 TEEPEDDLRVFFSDEYKENTYGIRKKQNIPISMFPENYNERKYLSGGNDEAVSIPLAMDQQRIDVL
-110 KDEEMESLF
+110 KRSMSGTALNNALDELYKENKEELMALPLAE
-119 GNQKEQNLP
+119 QKEYMLEEKA
-128 TSSMGMM
+128 TE
-135 ADLRIFLNSKAADEK
+135 FLCAAYGYAWVQEWRK
-150 MEDGVS
+150 SWPE
-156 VPVAIEQSVIDAK
+156 VI
-169 RSTITSQ
+169 
-176 TELQEAL
+176 
-183 EAILA
+183 
-188 EDMER
+188 
-193 IAAMPLADQGV
+193 
-204 EVERLLKIKLR
+204 
-215 DPKYGDM
+215 
-222 LNQALLTYPAFAEQN
+222 EQN
-237 PWSVEFDE
+237 PLLGEFED
-245 QVEEAM
+245 QVKEAM
-251 AREEDGKRPVGFW
+251 SRKPEDGKPVGW
-264 AFVQYA
+264 SAFMVYE
-270 NADAKKA
+270 DAAAKA
-277 QDLSQLRMST
+277 AMDHSRMVMCAETDEEAGVYNYHDVYCLLNEIFKQLLS
-287 KEDEATG
+287 
-294 MHNYW
+294 Y
-299 KTYCHLVAS
+299 
-308 LEQLFTFE
+308 E
-316 GAQAL
+316 GIQSL
-321 ESTENWHMSDMAD
+321 ESTRNWSLPLTVDFETMMTVESNEQENL
-334 WANTRIVKADYQ
+334 
-346 EDKPAYIFVHRNK
+346 PAAIWVHTTK
-359 MGKITMKIGFNLA
+359 MGTITAKYGTNMM
-372 DSRVELFEKKAA
+372 DRRPETYEKKAT
-384 PIPEDPKPTPKDN
+384 PIPEDPKPTPKDK
-397 PGPGDTPKPDPD
+397 PDPGDKPDPDPDPD

-422 ETGATLDTEG
+422 ETGATLDTEN
-432 LGNFKVGVTVTGN
+432 LGSFKVGVTVTGR

-455 KDSVSGEMVKGGL
+455 KDSVSGEMVMGGL

-494 TGKTMATEDLGDYAI
+494 TGRTMATEDLGDYAI

-584 TGNAKSFANYAVA
+584 TGNAKSFANYTVA
-597 TKAPVSDSMKE
+597 TKAPVSDAMKE

-629 ATLIHYDK
+629 ATLIHYDR
-637 ESGATLR
+637 ESGATLD
-644 TDSLGNF
+644 TEGLGEF
-651 EVGTTVT
+651 EVGVTVMGNAKT
-658 GRADSFTGYTA
+658 FTGYTA
-669 DISSTSGVMVEGGLT
+669 DVSSVSDVMVEGGLT

-736 KENGGTEQPGE
+736 KENGPTENPDE
-747 NQNNDGSNSTKP
+747 NRNDDGKDPTKP
-759 ATPQITDKVDGV
+759 ATPPI
-771 TTEDE
+771 TEDADDITVVGPDGSTSDVE
-776 NGNQTEIDKEPENGN
+776 KEPENTG

-796 DVKQYSEGSKET
+796 DSVQYGG
-808 APAAVE
+808 AAVEAAPVVQSE

-819 TATEVEAVESVQ
+819 VATEVEAVEPVQ

>member
-1 MPLLRKIFVY
+1 
-11 IQTFPYVEG
+11 
-20 AIGVENKI
+20 
-28 LKEVIC
+28 
-34 MGKIM
+34 MGKTIM
-39 TKSQRRAAHRK
+39 NKSQRRAAHRK
-50 KALKVGIPSLLALV
+50 KALKIGIPSLLALV

-83 DDAAARLD
+83 DDAVARLD
-91 QVGNNDA
+91 QVGNNDT
-98 TEEPEDDLRILL
+98 TEEPEDDLRVFFSDEYKENAYGIRKKQNIPISMFPENYNERKHLSGGNDEAVSIPLPMDQQKIDVL
-110 KDEEMESLF
+110 KRSMSGTALNNALDELYKENKEELMALPLAEQKECMLEEKATEFLCAAYGYAWVQEWRKSWPELIEQNPQLGEFENQVKEAMSRKPEDGKPVGWSAFMAYENAAAKAAGDHSRMVMCTKTDEEAGTYNYYDTYCLLNEIFKQLLSYEGIQSLESTRNWKLPLTVDF
-119 GNQKEQNLP
+119 ETMMTVESNEQENLP
-128 TSSMGMM
+128 
-135 ADLRIFLNSKAADEK
+135 AAIWVHRTK
-150 MEDGVS
+150 M
-156 VPVAIEQSVIDAK
+156 
-169 RSTITSQ
+169 STIT
-176 TELQEAL
+176 A
-183 EAILA
+183 
-188 EDMER
+188 
-193 IAAMPLADQGV
+193 
-204 EVERLLKIKLR
+204 
-215 DPKYGDM
+215 KYGTSMTDRR
-222 LNQALLTYPAFAEQN
+222 P
-237 PWSVEFDE
+237 
-245 QVEEAM
+245 EA
-251 AREEDGKRPVGFW
+251 
-264 AFVQYA
+264 Y
-270 NADAKKA
+270 
-277 QDLSQLRMST
+277 
-287 KEDEATG
+287 
-294 MHNYW
+294 
-299 KTYCHLVAS
+299 
-308 LEQLFTFE
+308 
-316 GAQAL
+316 
-321 ESTENWHMSDMAD
+321 
-334 WANTRIVKADYQ
+334 
-346 EDKPAYIFVHRNK
+346 
-359 MGKITMKIGFNLA
+359 
-372 DSRVELFEKKAA
+372 EKKET
-384 PIPEDPKPTPKDN
+384 PIPEDPKPKDK
-397 PGPGDTPKPDPD
+397 PDPGDKPDPDPDPD

-573 SLGSFEVGVTV
+573 NLGSFEVGITV
-584 TGNAKSFANYAVA
+584 TGNAKSFANYTVA

-629 ATLIHYDK
+629 ATLIHYDR

-644 TDSLGNF
+644 TDSLGDF

-736 KENGGTEQPGE
+736 KENGPTENPDE
-747 NQNNDGSNSTKP
+747 NRNDDGKDPTKP
-759 ATPQITDKVDGV
+759 ATPPI
-771 TTEDE
+771 TEDAD
-776 NGNQTEIDKEPENGN
+776 EITVVDPDGSTSDVEKEPENTD

-796 DVKQYSEGSKET
+796 DPVQYGGAAVEA
-808 APAAVE
+808 APAVQSE

-819 TATEVEAVESVQ
+819 VATEVEAVEPVQ

>member
-50 KALKVGIPSLLALV
+50 KALKIGIPSFLAVV
-64 LLIGGV
+64 LLVCGV

-83 DDAAARLD
+83 DDVVAELD
-91 QVGNNDA
+91 QLGNNDK
-98 TEEPEDDLRILL
+98 TEEPEDDLRVFFSDEYKENAYGIRKKQNIPISMFPENYNERKHLSGGNDEAVSIPLPMDQQKIDVL
-110 KDEEMESLF
+110 KRSMSGTALNNALDELYKENKEELMALPLAEQKECMLEEKATEFLCAAYGYAWVQEWRKSWPELIEQNPQLGEFENQVKEAMSRKPEDGKPVGWSAFMTYENAAAKAAGDHSRMVMCTKTDEEAGTYNYYDTYCLLNEIFKQLLSYEGIQSLESTRNWKLPLTVDF
-119 GNQKEQNLP
+119 ETMMTVESNEQENLP
-128 TSSMGMM
+128 
-135 ADLRIFLNSKAADEK
+135 AAIWVHRTK
-150 MEDGVS
+150 M
-156 VPVAIEQSVIDAK
+156 
-169 RSTITSQ
+169 STIT
-176 TELQEAL
+176 A
-183 EAILA
+183 
-188 EDMER
+188 
-193 IAAMPLADQGV
+193 
-204 EVERLLKIKLR
+204 
-215 DPKYGDM
+215 KYGTNMTDRR
-222 LNQALLTYPAFAEQN
+222 P
-237 PWSVEFDE
+237 
-245 QVEEAM
+245 EA
-251 AREEDGKRPVGFW
+251 
-264 AFVQYA
+264 Y
-270 NADAKKA
+270 
-277 QDLSQLRMST
+277 
-287 KEDEATG
+287 
-294 MHNYW
+294 
-299 KTYCHLVAS
+299 
-308 LEQLFTFE
+308 
-316 GAQAL
+316 
-321 ESTENWHMSDMAD
+321 
-334 WANTRIVKADYQ
+334 
-346 EDKPAYIFVHRNK
+346 
-359 MGKITMKIGFNLA
+359 
-372 DSRVELFEKKAA
+372 EKKET
-384 PIPEDPKPTPKDN
+384 PIPEDPKPKDK
-397 PGPGDTPKPDPD
+397 PDPGDKPDPDPDPD

-651 EVGTTVT
+651 EVGITVT

-747 NQNNDGSNSTKP
+747 NQNNDGSDSTKP

>member
-1 MPLLRKIFVY
+1 
-11 IQTFPYVEG
+11 
-20 AIGVENKI
+20 
-28 LKEVIC
+28 

-128 TSSMGMM
+128 TSLMGMM

-372 DSRVELFEKKAA
+372 DSRVELFEKKAT
-384 PIPEDPKPTPKDN
+384 PIPEDPKPKDK
-397 PGPGDTPKPDPD
+397 PDPGDKPDPDPNPD

-509 GVKVTGNA
+509 GVKVTGDA

-573 SLGSFEVGVTV
+573 NLGSFEVGITV
-584 TGNAKSFANYAVA
+584 TGNAKSFANYTVA

-644 TDSLGNF
+644 TDSLGDF

-719 PDDGKGDDQEEK
+719 PDDEKGDDQEEK

-736 KENGGTEQPGE
+736 KENGPTENPDE
-747 NQNNDGSNSTKP
+747 NRNDDGKDPTKP
-759 ATPQITDKVDGV
+759 ATPPI
-771 TTEDE
+771 TEDAD
-776 NGNQTEIDKEPENGN
+776 EITVVDPDGSTSDVEKEPENTD

-796 DVKQYSEGSKET
+796 DPVQYGGAAVEA
-808 APAAVE
+808 APAVQAE

-819 TATEVEAVESVQ
+819 VATEVEAVEPVQ

>member
-1 MPLLRKIFVY
+1 
-11 IQTFPYVEG
+11 
-20 AIGVENKI
+20 
-28 LKEVIC
+28 
-34 MGKIM
+34 MGKTIM
-39 TKSQRRAAHRK
+39 NKSQRRAAHRK
-50 KALKVGIPSLLALV
+50 KALKIGIPSLLALV

-70 FAATKFFGGKDAK
+70 FAATKFFGGNDDK

-91 QVGNNDA
+91 QVGNNDT
-98 TEEPEDDLRILL
+98 TEEPEDDLRVFFSDEYKENAYGIRKKQNIPISMFPENYNERKHLSGGNDEAVSIPLPMDQQKIDVL
-110 KDEEMESLF
+110 KRSMSGTALNNALDELYKENKEELMALPLAEQKEYMLEEKATEFLCAAYGYAWVQEWRKSWPELIEQNPQLGEFENQVKEAMSRKPEDGKPVGWSAFMTYENAAAKAAGDHSRMVMCTKTDEEAGTYNYYDTYCLLNEIFKQLLSYEGIQSLESARNWKLPLTVDF
-119 GNQKEQNLP
+119 ETMMTVESNEQENLP
-128 TSSMGMM
+128 
-135 ADLRIFLNSKAADEK
+135 AAIWVHRIK
-150 MEDGVS
+150 M
-156 VPVAIEQSVIDAK
+156 
-169 RSTITSQ
+169 STIT
-176 TELQEAL
+176 A
-183 EAILA
+183 
-188 EDMER
+188 
-193 IAAMPLADQGV
+193 
-204 EVERLLKIKLR
+204 
-215 DPKYGDM
+215 KYGTNMTDRRPE
-222 LNQALLTYPAFAEQN
+222 TY
-237 PWSVEFDE
+237 
-245 QVEEAM
+245 
-251 AREEDGKRPVGFW
+251 
-264 AFVQYA
+264 
-270 NADAKKA
+270 
-277 QDLSQLRMST
+277 
-287 KEDEATG
+287 
-294 MHNYW
+294 
-299 KTYCHLVAS
+299 
-308 LEQLFTFE
+308 
-316 GAQAL
+316 
-321 ESTENWHMSDMAD
+321 
-334 WANTRIVKADYQ
+334 
-346 EDKPAYIFVHRNK
+346 
-359 MGKITMKIGFNLA
+359 
-372 DSRVELFEKKAA
+372 EKKET

-397 PGPGDTPKPDPD
+397 PDPGDTPKPDPD

-530 VSGNMKEGGITLKI
+530 VSGDMKEGGITLKI

-608 GGLTLRIGYKKNDP
+608 GGLTLRIGYKKSTPP

-644 TDSLGNF
+644 TDSLGDF

-692 HDGDGQK
+692 HDGDGKK

-747 NQNNDGSNSTKP
+747 NQNNDGSDPTKP
-759 ATPQITDKVDGV
+759 ATPPI
-771 TTEDE
+771 TEDAD
-776 NGNQTEIDKEPENGN
+776 EITVVDPDGSTSDVEKEPEDTD

-796 DVKQYSEGSKET
+796 DPVQYGGAAVEA
-808 APAAVE
+808 APAVQSE

-819 TATEVEAVESVQ
+819 VATEVEAVEPVQ

>member
-1 MPLLRKIFVY
+1 
-11 IQTFPYVEG
+11 
-20 AIGVENKI
+20 
-28 LKEVIC
+28 
-34 MGKIM
+34 MGKTIM
-39 TKSQRRAAHRK
+39 NKSQRRAAHRK
-50 KALKVGIPSLLALV
+50 KALKIGIPSLLALV

-83 DDAAARLD
+83 DDAVARLD
-91 QVGNNDA
+91 QVGNNDT
-98 TEEPEDDLRILL
+98 TEEPEDDLRVFFSDEYKENAYGIRKKQNIPISMFPENYNERKHLSGGNDEAVSIPLPMDQQKIDVL
-110 KDEEMESLF
+110 KRSMSGTALNNALDELYKENKEELMALPLAEQKECMLEEKATEFLCAAYGYAWVQEWRKSWPELIEQNPQLGEFENQVKEAMSRKPEDGKPVGWSAFMAYENAAAKAAGDHSRMVMCTKTDEEAGTYNYYDTYCLLNEIFKQLLSYEGIQSLESTRNWKLPLTVDF
-119 GNQKEQNLP
+119 ETMMTVESNEQENLP
-128 TSSMGMM
+128 
-135 ADLRIFLNSKAADEK
+135 AAIWVHRTK
-150 MEDGVS
+150 M
-156 VPVAIEQSVIDAK
+156 
-169 RSTITSQ
+169 STIT
-176 TELQEAL
+176 A
-183 EAILA
+183 
-188 EDMER
+188 
-193 IAAMPLADQGV
+193 
-204 EVERLLKIKLR
+204 
-215 DPKYGDM
+215 KYGTNMTDRR
-222 LNQALLTYPAFAEQN
+222 P
-237 PWSVEFDE
+237 
-245 QVEEAM
+245 EA
-251 AREEDGKRPVGFW
+251 
-264 AFVQYA
+264 Y
-270 NADAKKA
+270 
-277 QDLSQLRMST
+277 
-287 KEDEATG
+287 
-294 MHNYW
+294 
-299 KTYCHLVAS
+299 
-308 LEQLFTFE
+308 
-316 GAQAL
+316 
-321 ESTENWHMSDMAD
+321 
-334 WANTRIVKADYQ
+334 
-346 EDKPAYIFVHRNK
+346 
-359 MGKITMKIGFNLA
+359 
-372 DSRVELFEKKAA
+372 EKKET
-384 PIPEDPKPTPKDN
+384 PIPEDPKPKDK
-397 PGPGDTPKPDPD
+397 PDPGDKPDPDPDPD

-455 KDSVSGEMVKGGL
+455 KDSVSGEMVEGGL

-573 SLGSFEVGVTV
+573 NLGSFEVGITV
-584 TGNAKSFANYAVA
+584 TGNAKSFANYTVA

-629 ATLIHYDK
+629 ATLIHYDR

-644 TDSLGNF
+644 TDSLGDF

-736 KENGGTEQPGE
+736 KENGPTENPDE
-747 NQNNDGSNSTKP
+747 NRNDDGKDPTKP
-759 ATPQITDKVDGV
+759 ATPPI
-771 TTEDE
+771 TEDAD
-776 NGNQTEIDKEPENGN
+776 EITVVDPDGSTSDVEKEPENTD

-796 DVKQYSEGSKET
+796 DPVQYGGAAVEA
-808 APAAVE
+808 APAVQSE

-819 TATEVEAVESVQ
+819 VATEVEAVEPVQ

>member
-1 MPLLRKIFVY
+1 
-11 IQTFPYVEG
+11 
-20 AIGVENKI
+20 
-28 LKEVIC
+28 
-34 MGKIM
+34 MGKTIM
-39 TKSQRRAAHRK
+39 NKSQRRAAHRK
-50 KALKVGIPSLLALV
+50 KALKIGIPSLLALV

-83 DDAAARLD
+83 DDAVARLD
-91 QVGNNDA
+91 QVGNNDT
-98 TEEPEDDLRILL
+98 TEEPEDDLRVFFSDEYKENAYGIRKKQNIPISMFPENYNERKHLSGGNDEAVSIPLPMDQQKIDVL
-110 KDEEMESLF
+110 KRSMSGTALNNALDELYKENKEELMALPLAEQKECMLEEKATEFLCAAYGYAWVQEWRKSWPELIEQNPQLGEFENQVKEAMSRKPEDGKPVGWSAFMAYENAAAKAAGDHYRMVMCTKTDEEAGTYNYYDTYCLLNEIFKQLLSYEGIQSLESTRNWKLPLTVDF
-119 GNQKEQNLP
+119 ETMMTVESNEQENLP
-128 TSSMGMM
+128 
-135 ADLRIFLNSKAADEK
+135 AAIWVHRTK
-150 MEDGVS
+150 M
-156 VPVAIEQSVIDAK
+156 
-169 RSTITSQ
+169 STIT
-176 TELQEAL
+176 A
-183 EAILA
+183 
-188 EDMER
+188 
-193 IAAMPLADQGV
+193 
-204 EVERLLKIKLR
+204 
-215 DPKYGDM
+215 KYGTNMTDRR
-222 LNQALLTYPAFAEQN
+222 P
-237 PWSVEFDE
+237 
-245 QVEEAM
+245 EA
-251 AREEDGKRPVGFW
+251 
-264 AFVQYA
+264 Y
-270 NADAKKA
+270 
-277 QDLSQLRMST
+277 
-287 KEDEATG
+287 
-294 MHNYW
+294 
-299 KTYCHLVAS
+299 
-308 LEQLFTFE
+308 
-316 GAQAL
+316 
-321 ESTENWHMSDMAD
+321 
-334 WANTRIVKADYQ
+334 
-346 EDKPAYIFVHRNK
+346 
-359 MGKITMKIGFNLA
+359 
-372 DSRVELFEKKAA
+372 EKKET
-384 PIPEDPKPTPKDN
+384 PIPEDPKPKDK
-397 PGPGDTPKPDPD
+397 PDPGDKPDPDPDPD

-455 KDSVSGEMVKGGL
+455 KDSVSGEMVEGGL

-573 SLGSFEVGVTV
+573 NLGSFEVGITV
-584 TGNAKSFANYAVA
+584 TGNAKSFANYTVA

-629 ATLIHYDK
+629 ATLIHYDR

-644 TDSLGNF
+644 TDSLGDF

-736 KENGGTEQPGE
+736 KENGPTENPDE
-747 NQNNDGSNSTKP
+747 NRNDDGKDPTKP
-759 ATPQITDKVDGV
+759 ATPPI
-771 TTEDE
+771 TEDAD
-776 NGNQTEIDKEPENGN
+776 EITVVDPDGSTSDVEKEPENTD

-796 DVKQYSEGSKET
+796 DPVQYGGAAVEA
-808 APAAVE
+808 APAVQSE

-819 TATEVEAVESVQ
+819 VATEVEAVEPVQ

>member
-50 KALKVGIPSLLALV
+50 KALKIGIPSFLAVV
-64 LLIGGV
+64 LLVCGV

-83 DDAAARLD
+83 DDVVAELD
-91 QVGNNDA
+91 QLGNNDK
-98 TEEPEDDLRILL
+98 TEEPEDDLRVFFSDEYKENAYGIRKKQNIPISMFPENYNERKHLSGGNDEAVSIPLPMDQQKIDVL
-110 KDEEMESLF
+110 KRSMSGTALNNALDELYKENKEELMALPLAEQKECMLEEKATEFLCAAYGYAWVQEWRKSWPELIEQNPQLGEFENQVKEAMSRKPEDGKPVGWSAFMTYENAAAKAAGDHSRMVMCTKTDEEAGTYNYYDTYCLLNEIFKQLLSYEGIQSLESTRNWKLPLTVDF
-119 GNQKEQNLP
+119 ETMMTVESNEQENLP
-128 TSSMGMM
+128 
-135 ADLRIFLNSKAADEK
+135 AAIWVHRTK
-150 MEDGVS
+150 M
-156 VPVAIEQSVIDAK
+156 
-169 RSTITSQ
+169 STIT
-176 TELQEAL
+176 A
-183 EAILA
+183 
-188 EDMER
+188 
-193 IAAMPLADQGV
+193 
-204 EVERLLKIKLR
+204 
-215 DPKYGDM
+215 KYGTNMTDRR
-222 LNQALLTYPAFAEQN
+222 P
-237 PWSVEFDE
+237 
-245 QVEEAM
+245 EA
-251 AREEDGKRPVGFW
+251 
-264 AFVQYA
+264 Y
-270 NADAKKA
+270 
-277 QDLSQLRMST
+277 
-287 KEDEATG
+287 
-294 MHNYW
+294 
-299 KTYCHLVAS
+299 
-308 LEQLFTFE
+308 
-316 GAQAL
+316 
-321 ESTENWHMSDMAD
+321 
-334 WANTRIVKADYQ
+334 
-346 EDKPAYIFVHRNK
+346 
-359 MGKITMKIGFNLA
+359 
-372 DSRVELFEKKAA
+372 EKKET
-384 PIPEDPKPTPKDN
+384 PIPEDPKPKDK
-397 PGPGDTPKPDPD
+397 PDPDPDPD

-747 NQNNDGSNSTKP
+747 NQNNDGSDSTKP

>member
-1 MPLLRKIFVY
+1 
-11 IQTFPYVEG
+11 
-20 AIGVENKI
+20 
-28 LKEVIC
+28 
-34 MGKIM
+34 MGKTIM
-39 TKSQRRAAHRK
+39 NKSQRRAAHRK
-50 KALKVGIPSLLALV
+50 KALKIGIPSLLALV

-83 DDAAARLD
+83 DDAVARLD
-91 QVGNNDA
+91 QVGNNDT
-98 TEEPEDDLRILL
+98 TEEPEDDLRVFFSDEYKENAYGIRKKQNIPISMFPENYNERKHLSGGNDEAVSIPLPMDQQKIDVL
-110 KDEEMESLF
+110 KRSMSGTALNNALDELYKENKEELMALPLAEQKECMLEEKATEFLCAAYGYAWVQEWRKSWPELIEQNPQLGEFENQVKEAMSRKPEDGKPVGWSAFMAYENAAAKAAGDHSRMVMCTKTDEEAGTYNYYDTYCLLNEIFKQLLSYEGIQSLESTRNWKLPLTVDF
-119 GNQKEQNLP
+119 ETMMTVESNEQENLP
-128 TSSMGMM
+128 
-135 ADLRIFLNSKAADEK
+135 AAIWVHRTK
-150 MEDGVS
+150 M
-156 VPVAIEQSVIDAK
+156 
-169 RSTITSQ
+169 STIT
-176 TELQEAL
+176 A
-183 EAILA
+183 
-188 EDMER
+188 
-193 IAAMPLADQGV
+193 
-204 EVERLLKIKLR
+204 
-215 DPKYGDM
+215 KYGTNMTDRR
-222 LNQALLTYPAFAEQN
+222 P
-237 PWSVEFDE
+237 
-245 QVEEAM
+245 EA
-251 AREEDGKRPVGFW
+251 
-264 AFVQYA
+264 Y
-270 NADAKKA
+270 
-277 QDLSQLRMST
+277 
-287 KEDEATG
+287 
-294 MHNYW
+294 
-299 KTYCHLVAS
+299 
-308 LEQLFTFE
+308 
-316 GAQAL
+316 
-321 ESTENWHMSDMAD
+321 
-334 WANTRIVKADYQ
+334 
-346 EDKPAYIFVHRNK
+346 
-359 MGKITMKIGFNLA
+359 
-372 DSRVELFEKKAA
+372 EKKET
-384 PIPEDPKPTPKDN
+384 PIPEDPKPKDK
-397 PGPGDTPKPDPD
+397 PDPGDKPDPDPDPD

-509 GVKVTGNA
+509 GVKVTGDA

-573 SLGSFEVGVTV
+573 NLGSFEVGITV
-584 TGNAKSFANYAVA
+584 TGNAKSFANYTVA

-629 ATLIHYDK
+629 ATLIHYDR

-644 TDSLGNF
+644 TDSLGDF

-736 KENGGTEQPGE
+736 KENGPTENPDE
-747 NQNNDGSNSTKP
+747 NRNDDGKDPTKP
-759 ATPQITDKVDGV
+759 ATPPI
-771 TTEDE
+771 TEDAD
-776 NGNQTEIDKEPENGN
+776 EITVVDPDGSTSDVEKEPENTD

-796 DVKQYSEGSKET
+796 DPVQYGGAAVEA
-808 APAAVE
+808 APAVQSE

-819 TATEVEAVESVQ
+819 VATEVEAVEPVQ

>member
-1 MPLLRKIFVY
+1 M
-11 IQTFPYVEG
+11 
-20 AIGVENKI
+20 
-28 LKEVIC
+28 
-34 MGKIM
+34 
-39 TKSQRRAAHRK
+39 
-50 KALKVGIPSLLALV
+50 
-64 LLIGGV
+64 
-70 FAATKFFGGKDAK
+70 
-83 DDAAARLD
+83 
-91 QVGNNDA
+91 
-98 TEEPEDDLRILL
+98 
-110 KDEEMESLF
+110 
-119 GNQKEQNLP
+119 
-128 TSSMGMM
+128 
-135 ADLRIFLNSKAADEK
+135 
-150 MEDGVS
+150 
-156 VPVAIEQSVIDAK
+156 
-169 RSTITSQ
+169 STIT
-176 TELQEAL
+176 A
-183 EAILA
+183 
-188 EDMER
+188 
-193 IAAMPLADQGV
+193 
-204 EVERLLKIKLR
+204 
-215 DPKYGDM
+215 KYGTNMTDRR
-222 LNQALLTYPAFAEQN
+222 P
-237 PWSVEFDE
+237 
-245 QVEEAM
+245 EA
-251 AREEDGKRPVGFW
+251 
-264 AFVQYA
+264 Y
-270 NADAKKA
+270 
-277 QDLSQLRMST
+277 
-287 KEDEATG
+287 
-294 MHNYW
+294 
-299 KTYCHLVAS
+299 
-308 LEQLFTFE
+308 
-316 GAQAL
+316 
-321 ESTENWHMSDMAD
+321 
-334 WANTRIVKADYQ
+334 
-346 EDKPAYIFVHRNK
+346 
-359 MGKITMKIGFNLA
+359 
-372 DSRVELFEKKAA
+372 EKKET
-384 PIPEDPKPTPKDN
+384 PIPEDPKPKDK
-397 PGPGDTPKPDPD
+397 PDPGDKSDPGDKPDPDPDPD

-573 SLGSFEVGVTV
+573 NLGSFEVGITV
-584 TGNAKSFANYAVA
+584 TGNAKSFANYTVA

-629 ATLIHYDK
+629 ATLIHYDR

-644 TDSLGNF
+644 TDSLGDF

-736 KENGGTEQPGE
+736 KENGPTENPDE
-747 NQNNDGSNSTKP
+747 NRNDDGKDPTKP
-759 ATPQITDKVDGV
+759 ATPPI
-771 TTEDE
+771 TEDAD
-776 NGNQTEIDKEPENGN
+776 EITVG
-791 KVDDS
+791 
-796 DVKQYSEGSKET
+796 
-808 APAAVE
+808 
-814 PVQQE
+814 
-819 TATEVEAVESVQ
+819 
-831 EKKEAPAP
+831 
-839 EPVVV
+839 
-844 EAPAPAPAE
+844 
-853 QKAEPAEEAPAQES
+853 
-867 EADGAGEFQE
+867 
-877 DCP
+877 

>member
-50 KALKVGIPSLLALV
+50 KALKIGIPSFLAVV
-64 LLIGGV
+64 LLVCGV

-83 DDAAARLD
+83 DDVVAELD
-91 QVGNNDA
+91 QLGNNDK
-98 TEEPEDDLRILL
+98 TEEPEDDLRVFFSDEYKENAYGIRKKQNIPISMFPENYNERKHLSGGNDEAVSIPLPMDQQKIDVL
-110 KDEEMESLF
+110 KRSMSGTALNNALDELYKENKEELMALPLAEQKECMLEEKATEFLCAAYGYAWVQEWRKSWPELIEQNPQLGEFENQVKEAMSRKPEDGKPVGWSAFMTYENAAAKAAGDHSRMVMCTKTDEEAGTYNYYDTYCLLNEIFKQLLSYEGIQSLESTRNWKLPLTVDF
-119 GNQKEQNLP
+119 ETMMTVESNEQENLP
-128 TSSMGMM
+128 
-135 ADLRIFLNSKAADEK
+135 AAIWVHRTK
-150 MEDGVS
+150 M
-156 VPVAIEQSVIDAK
+156 
-169 RSTITSQ
+169 STIT
-176 TELQEAL
+176 A
-183 EAILA
+183 
-188 EDMER
+188 
-193 IAAMPLADQGV
+193 
-204 EVERLLKIKLR
+204 
-215 DPKYGDM
+215 KYGTNMTDRR
-222 LNQALLTYPAFAEQN
+222 P
-237 PWSVEFDE
+237 
-245 QVEEAM
+245 EA
-251 AREEDGKRPVGFW
+251 
-264 AFVQYA
+264 Y
-270 NADAKKA
+270 
-277 QDLSQLRMST
+277 
-287 KEDEATG
+287 
-294 MHNYW
+294 
-299 KTYCHLVAS
+299 
-308 LEQLFTFE
+308 
-316 GAQAL
+316 
-321 ESTENWHMSDMAD
+321 
-334 WANTRIVKADYQ
+334 
-346 EDKPAYIFVHRNK
+346 
-359 MGKITMKIGFNLA
+359 
-372 DSRVELFEKKAA
+372 EKKAT

-747 NQNNDGSNSTKP
+747 NQNNDGSDSTKP

>member
-50 KALKVGIPSLLALV
+50 KALKIGIPSFLAVV
-64 LLIGGV
+64 LLVCGV

-83 DDAAARLD
+83 DDVVAELD
-91 QVGNNDA
+91 QLGNNDK
-98 TEEPEDDLRILL
+98 TEEPEDDLRVFFSDEYKENAYGIRKKQNIPISMFPENYNERKHLSGGNDEAVSIPLPMDQQKIDVL
-110 KDEEMESLF
+110 KRSMSGTALNNALDELYKENKEELMALPLAEQKECMLEEKATEFLCAAYGYAWVQEWRKSWPELIEQNPQLGEFENQVKEAMSRKPEDGKPVGWSAFMTYENAAAKAAGDHSRMVMCTKTDEEAGTYNYYDTYCLLNEIFKQLLSYEGIQSLESTRNWKLPLTVDF
-119 GNQKEQNLP
+119 ETMMTVESNEQENLP
-128 TSSMGMM
+128 
-135 ADLRIFLNSKAADEK
+135 AAIWVHRTK
-150 MEDGVS
+150 M
-156 VPVAIEQSVIDAK
+156 
-169 RSTITSQ
+169 STIT
-176 TELQEAL
+176 A
-183 EAILA
+183 
-188 EDMER
+188 
-193 IAAMPLADQGV
+193 
-204 EVERLLKIKLR
+204 
-215 DPKYGDM
+215 KYGTNMTDRR
-222 LNQALLTYPAFAEQN
+222 P
-237 PWSVEFDE
+237 
-245 QVEEAM
+245 EA
-251 AREEDGKRPVGFW
+251 
-264 AFVQYA
+264 Y
-270 NADAKKA
+270 
-277 QDLSQLRMST
+277 
-287 KEDEATG
+287 
-294 MHNYW
+294 
-299 KTYCHLVAS
+299 
-308 LEQLFTFE
+308 
-316 GAQAL
+316 
-321 ESTENWHMSDMAD
+321 
-334 WANTRIVKADYQ
+334 
-346 EDKPAYIFVHRNK
+346 
-359 MGKITMKIGFNLA
+359 
-372 DSRVELFEKKAA
+372 EKKET
-384 PIPEDPKPTPKDN
+384 PIPEDPKPKDK
-397 PGPGDTPKPDPD
+397 PDPGDKPDPDPDPD

-455 KDSVSGEMVKGGL
+455 KDSVSGEMVK
-468 TLRIPYKKNGTDPK
+468 
-482 VYPATLVHYDVD
+482 
-494 TGKTMATEDLGDYAI
+494 
-509 GVKVTGNA
+509 
-517 KAFAGYTVATTAP
+517 
-530 VSGNMKEGGITLKI
+530 
-544 GYKKT
+544 
-549 PDPKTYPATLIHYDV
+549 
-564 DTGVTLDTE
+564 
-573 SLGSFEVGVTV
+573 
-584 TGNAKSFANYAVA
+584 
-597 TKAPVSDSMKE
+597 

-747 NQNNDGSNSTKP
+747 NQNNDGSDSTKP

>member
-1 MPLLRKIFVY
+1 
-11 IQTFPYVEG
+11 
-20 AIGVENKI
+20 
-28 LKEVIC
+28 
-34 MGKIM
+34 MGKTIM
-39 TKSQRRAAHRK
+39 NKSQRRAAHRK
-50 KALKVGIPSLLALV
+50 KALKIGIPSLLALV

-83 DDAAARLD
+83 DDAVARLD
-91 QVGNNDA
+91 QVGNNDT
-98 TEEPEDDLRILL
+98 TEEPEDDLRVFFSDEYKENAYGIRKKQNIPISMFPENYNERKHLSGGNDEAVSIPLPMDQQKIDVL
-110 KDEEMESLF
+110 KRSMSGTALNNALDELYKENKEELMALPLAEQKECMLEEKATEFLCAAYGYAWVQEWRKSWPELIEQNPQLGEFENQVKEAMSRKPEDGKPVGWSAFMAYENAAAKAAGDHSRMVMCTKTDEEAGTYNYYDTYCLLNEIFKQLLSYEGIQSLESTRNWKLPLTVDF
-119 GNQKEQNLP
+119 ETMMTVESNEQENLP
-128 TSSMGMM
+128 
-135 ADLRIFLNSKAADEK
+135 AAIWVHRTK
-150 MEDGVS
+150 M
-156 VPVAIEQSVIDAK
+156 
-169 RSTITSQ
+169 STIT
-176 TELQEAL
+176 A
-183 EAILA
+183 
-188 EDMER
+188 
-193 IAAMPLADQGV
+193 
-204 EVERLLKIKLR
+204 
-215 DPKYGDM
+215 KYGTNMTDRR
-222 LNQALLTYPAFAEQN
+222 P
-237 PWSVEFDE
+237 
-245 QVEEAM
+245 EA
-251 AREEDGKRPVGFW
+251 
-264 AFVQYA
+264 Y
-270 NADAKKA
+270 
-277 QDLSQLRMST
+277 
-287 KEDEATG
+287 
-294 MHNYW
+294 
-299 KTYCHLVAS
+299 
-308 LEQLFTFE
+308 
-316 GAQAL
+316 
-321 ESTENWHMSDMAD
+321 
-334 WANTRIVKADYQ
+334 
-346 EDKPAYIFVHRNK
+346 
-359 MGKITMKIGFNLA
+359 
-372 DSRVELFEKKAA
+372 EKKET
-384 PIPEDPKPTPKDN
+384 PIPEDPKPKDK
-397 PGPGDTPKPDPD
+397 PDPGDKPDPDPDPD

-573 SLGSFEVGVTV
+573 NLGSFEVGITV
-584 TGNAKSFANYAVA
+584 TGNAKSFANYTVA

-629 ATLIHYDK
+629 ATLIHYDR

-644 TDSLGNF
+644 TDSLGDF

-736 KENGGTEQPGE
+736 KENGPTENPDE
-747 NQNNDGSNSTKP
+747 NRNDDGKDPTKP
-759 ATPQITDKVDGV
+759 ATPPI
-771 TTEDE
+771 TEDAD
-776 NGNQTEIDKEPENGN
+776 EITVVDPDGSTSDVEKEPENTD

-796 DVKQYSEGSKET
+796 DPVQYGGAAVEA
-808 APAAVE
+808 APAVQSE

-819 TATEVEAVESVQ
+819 VATEVEAVEPVQ

-839 EPVVV
+839 ESVVV

>member
-50 KALKVGIPSLLALV
+50 KALKIGIPSFLAVV
-64 LLIGGV
+64 LLVCGV

-83 DDAAARLD
+83 DDVVAELD
-91 QVGNNDA
+91 QLGNNDK
-98 TEEPEDDLRILL
+98 TEEPEDDLRVFFSDEYKENAYGIRKKQNIPISMFPENYNERKHLSGGNDEAVSIPLPMDQQKIDVL
-110 KDEEMESLF
+110 KRSMSGTALNNALDELYKENKEELMALPLAEQKECMLEEKATEFLCAAYGYAWVQEWRKSWPELIEQNPQLGEFENQVKEAMSRKPEDGKPVGWSAFMTYENAAAKAAGDHSRMVMCTKTDEEAGTYNYYDTYCLLNEIFKQLLSYEGIQSLESTRNWKLPLTVDF
-119 GNQKEQNLP
+119 ETMMTVESNEQENLP
-128 TSSMGMM
+128 
-135 ADLRIFLNSKAADEK
+135 AAIWVHRTK
-150 MEDGVS
+150 M
-156 VPVAIEQSVIDAK
+156 
-169 RSTITSQ
+169 STIT
-176 TELQEAL
+176 A
-183 EAILA
+183 
-188 EDMER
+188 
-193 IAAMPLADQGV
+193 
-204 EVERLLKIKLR
+204 
-215 DPKYGDM
+215 KYGTNMTDRR
-222 LNQALLTYPAFAEQN
+222 P
-237 PWSVEFDE
+237 
-245 QVEEAM
+245 EA
-251 AREEDGKRPVGFW
+251 
-264 AFVQYA
+264 Y
-270 NADAKKA
+270 
-277 QDLSQLRMST
+277 
-287 KEDEATG
+287 
-294 MHNYW
+294 
-299 KTYCHLVAS
+299 
-308 LEQLFTFE
+308 
-316 GAQAL
+316 
-321 ESTENWHMSDMAD
+321 
-334 WANTRIVKADYQ
+334 
-346 EDKPAYIFVHRNK
+346 
-359 MGKITMKIGFNLA
+359 
-372 DSRVELFEKKAA
+372 EKKET
-384 PIPEDPKPTPKDN
+384 PIPEDPKPKDK
-397 PGPGDTPKPDPD
+397 PDPGDKPDPDPDPD

-747 NQNNDGSNSTKP
+747 NQNNDGSDSTKP

>member
-50 KALKVGIPSLLALV
+50 KALKIGIPSFLAVV
-64 LLIGGV
+64 LLVCGV

-83 DDAAARLD
+83 DDVVAELD
-91 QVGNNDA
+91 QLGNNDK
-98 TEEPEDDLRILL
+98 TEEPEDDLRVFFSDEYKENAYGIRKKQNIPISMFPENYNERKHLSGGNDEAVSIPLPMDQQKIDVL
-110 KDEEMESLF
+110 KRSMSGTALNNALDELYKENKEELMALPLAEQKECMLEEKATEFLCAAYGYAWVQEWRKSWPELIEQNPQLGEFENQVKEAMSRKPEDGKPVGWSAFMTYENAAAKAAGDHSRMVMCTKTDEEAGTYNYYDTYCLLNEIFKQLLSYEGIQSLESTRNWKLPLTVDF
-119 GNQKEQNLP
+119 ETMMTVESNEQENLP
-128 TSSMGMM
+128 
-135 ADLRIFLNSKAADEK
+135 AAIWVHRTK
-150 MEDGVS
+150 M
-156 VPVAIEQSVIDAK
+156 
-169 RSTITSQ
+169 STIT
-176 TELQEAL
+176 A
-183 EAILA
+183 
-188 EDMER
+188 
-193 IAAMPLADQGV
+193 
-204 EVERLLKIKLR
+204 
-215 DPKYGDM
+215 KYGTNMTDRR
-222 LNQALLTYPAFAEQN
+222 P
-237 PWSVEFDE
+237 
-245 QVEEAM
+245 EA
-251 AREEDGKRPVGFW
+251 
-264 AFVQYA
+264 Y
-270 NADAKKA
+270 
-277 QDLSQLRMST
+277 
-287 KEDEATG
+287 
-294 MHNYW
+294 
-299 KTYCHLVAS
+299 
-308 LEQLFTFE
+308 
-316 GAQAL
+316 
-321 ESTENWHMSDMAD
+321 
-334 WANTRIVKADYQ
+334 
-346 EDKPAYIFVHRNK
+346 
-359 MGKITMKIGFNLA
+359 
-372 DSRVELFEKKAA
+372 EKKET
-384 PIPEDPKPTPKDN
+384 PIPEDPKPKDK
-397 PGPGDTPKPDPD
+397 PDPGDKPDPDPDPD

-530 VSGNMKEGGITLKI
+530 VSGN
-544 GYKKT
+544 
-549 PDPKTYPATLIHYDV
+549 
-564 DTGVTLDTE
+564 
-573 SLGSFEVGVTV
+573 
-584 TGNAKSFANYAVA
+584 
-597 TKAPVSDSMKE
+597 MKE

-747 NQNNDGSNSTKP
+747 NQNNDGSDSK
-759 ATPQITDKVDGV
+759 
-771 TTEDE
+771 
-776 NGNQTEIDKEPENGN
+776 PENGN

>member
-1 MPLLRKIFVY
+1 
-11 IQTFPYVEG
+11 
-20 AIGVENKI
+20 
-28 LKEVIC
+28 
-34 MGKIM
+34 MGKTIM
-39 TKSQRRAAHRK
+39 NKSQRRAAHRK
-50 KALKVGIPSLLALV
+50 KALKIGIPSLLALV

-83 DDAAARLD
+83 DDAVARLD
-91 QVGNNDA
+91 QVGNNDT
-98 TEEPEDDLRILL
+98 TEEPEDDLRVFFSDEYKENAYGIRKKQNIPISMFPENYNERKHLSGGNDEAVSIPLPMDQQKIDVL
-110 KDEEMESLF
+110 KRSMSGTALNNALDELYKENKEELMALPLAEQKECMLEEKATEFLCAAYGYAWVQEWRKSWPELIEQNPQLGEFENQVKEAMSRKPEDGKPVGWSAFMAYENAAAKAAGDHSGMVMCTKTDEEAGTYNYYDTYCLLNEIFKQLLSYEGIQSLESTRNWKLPLTVDF
-119 GNQKEQNLP
+119 ETMMTVESNEQENLP
-128 TSSMGMM
+128 
-135 ADLRIFLNSKAADEK
+135 AAIWVHRTK
-150 MEDGVS
+150 M
-156 VPVAIEQSVIDAK
+156 
-169 RSTITSQ
+169 STIT
-176 TELQEAL
+176 A
-183 EAILA
+183 
-188 EDMER
+188 
-193 IAAMPLADQGV
+193 
-204 EVERLLKIKLR
+204 
-215 DPKYGDM
+215 KYGTNMTDRR
-222 LNQALLTYPAFAEQN
+222 P
-237 PWSVEFDE
+237 
-245 QVEEAM
+245 EA
-251 AREEDGKRPVGFW
+251 
-264 AFVQYA
+264 Y
-270 NADAKKA
+270 
-277 QDLSQLRMST
+277 
-287 KEDEATG
+287 
-294 MHNYW
+294 
-299 KTYCHLVAS
+299 
-308 LEQLFTFE
+308 
-316 GAQAL
+316 
-321 ESTENWHMSDMAD
+321 
-334 WANTRIVKADYQ
+334 
-346 EDKPAYIFVHRNK
+346 
-359 MGKITMKIGFNLA
+359 
-372 DSRVELFEKKAA
+372 EKKET
-384 PIPEDPKPTPKDN
+384 PIPEDPKPKDK
-397 PGPGDTPKPDPD
+397 PDPGDKPDPDPDPD

-573 SLGSFEVGVTV
+573 NLGSFEVGITV
-584 TGNAKSFANYAVA
+584 TGNAKSFANYTVA

-629 ATLIHYDK
+629 ATLIHYDR

-644 TDSLGNF
+644 TDSLGDF

-736 KENGGTEQPGE
+736 KENGPTENPDE
-747 NQNNDGSNSTKP
+747 NRNDDGKDPTKP
-759 ATPQITDKVDGV
+759 ATPPI
-771 TTEDE
+771 TEDAD
-776 NGNQTEIDKEPENGN
+776 EITVVDPDGSTSDVEKEPENTD

-796 DVKQYSEGSKET
+796 DPVQYGGAAVEA
-808 APAAVE
+808 APAVQSE

-819 TATEVEAVESVQ
+819 VATEVEAVEPVQ

>member
-1 MPLLRKIFVY
+1 
-11 IQTFPYVEG
+11 
-20 AIGVENKI
+20 
-28 LKEVIC
+28 
-34 MGKIM
+34 MGKTIM
-39 TKSQRRAAHRK
+39 NKSQRRAAHRK
-50 KALKVGIPSLLALV
+50 KALKIGIPSLLALV

-83 DDAAARLD
+83 DDAVARLD
-91 QVGNNDA
+91 QVGNNDT
-98 TEEPEDDLRILL
+98 TEEPEDDLRVFFSDEYKENAYGIRKKQNIPISMFPENYNERKHLSGGNDEAVSIPLPMDQQKIDVL
-110 KDEEMESLF
+110 KRSMSGTALNNALDELYKENKEELMALPLAEQKECMLEEKATEFLCAAYGYAWVQEWRKSWPELIEQNPQLGEFENQVKEAMSRKPEDGKPVGWSAFMAYENAAAKAAGDHSRMVMCTKTDEEAGTYNYYDTYCLLNEIFKQLLSYEGIQSLESTRNWKLPLTVDF
-119 GNQKEQNLP
+119 ETMMTVESNEQENLP
-128 TSSMGMM
+128 
-135 ADLRIFLNSKAADEK
+135 AAIWVHRTK
-150 MEDGVS
+150 M
-156 VPVAIEQSVIDAK
+156 
-169 RSTITSQ
+169 STIT
-176 TELQEAL
+176 A
-183 EAILA
+183 
-188 EDMER
+188 
-193 IAAMPLADQGV
+193 
-204 EVERLLKIKLR
+204 
-215 DPKYGDM
+215 KYGTNMTDRR
-222 LNQALLTYPAFAEQN
+222 P
-237 PWSVEFDE
+237 
-245 QVEEAM
+245 EA
-251 AREEDGKRPVGFW
+251 
-264 AFVQYA
+264 Y
-270 NADAKKA
+270 
-277 QDLSQLRMST
+277 
-287 KEDEATG
+287 
-294 MHNYW
+294 
-299 KTYCHLVAS
+299 
-308 LEQLFTFE
+308 
-316 GAQAL
+316 
-321 ESTENWHMSDMAD
+321 
-334 WANTRIVKADYQ
+334 
-346 EDKPAYIFVHRNK
+346 
-359 MGKITMKIGFNLA
+359 
-372 DSRVELFEKKAA
+372 EKKET
-384 PIPEDPKPTPKDN
+384 PIPEDPKPKDK
-397 PGPGDTPKPDPD
+397 PDPGDKPDPDPDPD

-573 SLGSFEVGVTV
+573 NLGSFEVGITV
-584 TGNAKSFANYAVA
+584 TGNAKSFANYTVA

-629 ATLIHYDK
+629 ATLIHYDR

-644 TDSLGNF
+644 TDSLGDF

-736 KENGGTEQPGE
+736 KENGPTENPDE
-747 NQNNDGSNSTKP
+747 NRNDDGKDPTKP
-759 ATPQITDKVDGV
+759 ATPPI
-771 TTEDE
+771 TEDAD
-776 NGNQTEIDKEPENGN
+776 EITVVDPDGSTSDVEKEPENTD

-796 DVKQYSEGSKET
+796 DPVQYGGAAVEA
-808 APAAVE
+808 APAVQSE

-819 TATEVEAVESVQ
+819 VATEVEAVEPVQ